1 MLQLVSFMNQSVT
14 RKGIIFAYIKRL
26 LFVFFSVIRM
36 LLEEEETQIDRLVD
50 NMIHT
55 IINTEMII
63 LAETMDKYCK
73 CISNRMLAMED
84 ATLREFTNLEKFSEA
99 FIKGWEVWKR
109 GEQEEAF
116 KTVCETRSSN

>member
-116 KTVCETRSSN
+116 KTVCESRSSN

>member
-1 MLQLVSFMNQSVT
+1 MNQSVT
-14 RKGIIFAYIKRL
+14 RKGIIFTYIKRL

-50 NMIHT
+50 NMIRT
-55 IINTEMII
+55 IINTEMIS

-99 FIKGWEVWKR
+99 FIKGWEVCKR